1 MTLRSRTLGL
11 TAASALAAIAFAGCA
26 QTPPTPQQP
35 PHSSTSSRPTAS
47 PTFQPTRSPSP
58 ASPRTS
64 ASPTTS
70 PTTPVATCPKA
81 ASGFVERAP
90 GAGKTVALT
99 FDDGPGPA
107 DASIVEI
114 LDRYGIH
121 ATFFETGQ
129 HAAAR
134 PDLVRL
140 LAQHGELLGDH
151 TWGHWYPRQ
160 VPGGWTVSYLLRQF
174 DRTDDEISLLSGAP
188 VCFFRPPGGFQNN
201 VLAAASRR
209 RLTSVLWSTDSLD
222 WQQPN
227 HTTSAATAAIVKRA
241 TAVNGNAHPIVLMH
255 SFKASHEPES
265 RVSSYRGNTIAALPA
280 VIEWYHAHGYR
291 FVRMDGKS

>member
-1 MTLRSRTLGL
+1 MTSRSRALGL
-11 TAASALAAIAFAGCA
+11 TAAAVATAVAFAGCA
-26 QTPPTPQQP
+26 QTRPTPQQP
-35 PHSSTSSRPTAS
+35 PSSSAGSRPTAP
-47 PTFQPTRSPSP
+47 PTSRPTPTPSP
-58 ASPRTS
+58 ASPVTS
-64 ASPTTS
+64 TRPTTS
-70 PTTPVATCPKA
+70 PTPLATCPKPA
-81 ASGFVERAP
+81 NGFIQRAP
-90 GAGKTVALT
+90 GTGKTVALT

-107 DASIVEI
+107 DASIVQI

-134 PDLVRL
+134 PELVRL

-160 VPGGWTVSYLLRQF
+160 VQGGWTVNYLLKQF
-174 DRTDDEISLLSGAP
+174 DRTDDEISQLSGTA
-188 VCFFRPPGGFQNN
+188 VCFFRPPGGFQTN
-201 VLAAASRR
+201 VLAAASQR
-209 RLTSVLWSTDSLD
+209 RLASVLWSTDSLD

-227 HTTSAATAAIVKRA
+227 HTTAAATAAIVKRA

-265 RVSSYRGNTIAALPA
+265 QVSSYRGNTIAALPA
-280 VIEWYHAHGYR
+280 IIEWYHAHGYR